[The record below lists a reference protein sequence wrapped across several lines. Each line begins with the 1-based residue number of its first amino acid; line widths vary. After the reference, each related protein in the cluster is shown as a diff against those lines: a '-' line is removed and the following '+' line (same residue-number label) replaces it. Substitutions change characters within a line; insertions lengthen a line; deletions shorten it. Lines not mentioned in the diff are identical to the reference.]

1 MKPFSAEL
9 LDQVETLLNIGIAL
23 SGEKD
28 HNRLLEMIVTEA
40 RRVTGADAGT
50 LYLCE
55 NNHLVF
61 RIIQNETLN
70 IYKGGK
76 GEQVDLPP
84 VPMKEENVASWV
96 AIHRQTV
103 NFPDVYNAQGFD
115 FSGPKNYDRLTGYRT
130 CSMLVVPLCNHEDEI
145 IGVLQLINARDENG
159 QITAFAPHFEKVVTS
174 LASQAA
180 IALTNMQFMKDIENL
195 FRSFV
200 EVMATAIDA
209 RTPYNANHTR
219 RVASLCESIT
229 SMLNQVAEGYWGNQ
243 YFDEERTEQLVMA
256 AWLHDVG
263 KIAVP
268 LTVMNKATRLED
280 RLELVLQ
287 RLDYVAASLQAAA
300 LNAQLNGEDNR
311 DFEKELSQVEAARD
325 LILKVNEPSV
335 MITPEIAKE
344 LSDIKERVY
353 LDRAGQT
360 KPWLTPEEAEALS
373 VVRGTL
379 TEEERRVMENHV
391 QYTNRMLAKIP
402 FTRKY
407 KDVPYWAGIHHE
419 HLDGKG
425 YPLGLQGDSIP
436 PEGRILALLDIFDAL
451 TAADR
456 PYKKGMSPEEAIKIM
471 GFMVKDGKLDGELL
485 AHFSES
491 GVWENLD

>member
-28 HNRLLEMIVTEA
+28 HNRLLEMIVSEA

-70 IYKGGK
+70 IYQGGK

-103 NFPDVYNAQGFD
+103 NFPDVYHAQGFD

-200 EVMATAIDA
+200 EVMAAAIDA

-300 LNAQLNGEDNR
+300 LTAQLNGEDNR
-311 DFEKELSQVEAARD
+311 DFDKELSQVEAARD

-379 TEEERRVMENHV
+379 TEEERRVMEDHV

-491 GVWENLD
+491 RVWENLD

>member
-1 MKPFSAEL
+1 MKPFTAEI

-55 NNHLVF
+55 GNHLVF
-61 RIIQNETLN
+61 KIIQNETLN
-70 IYKGGK
+70 IFQGGK
-76 GEQVDLPP
+76 GEQINLPP

-96 AIHRQTV
+96 ALHRQAV

-115 FSGPKNYDRLTGYRT
+115 FSGPKNYDKLTGYRT
-130 CSMLVVPLCNHEDEI
+130 GSMLVVPLCNHEDEI
-145 IGVLQLINARDENG
+145 IGVLQLINARDEKG
-159 QITAFAPHFEKVVTS
+159 GYKAFAPHYEKVVTS

-180 IALTNMQFMKDIENL
+180 IALTNMQFMQDIENL

-219 RVASLCESIT
+219 RVASLCQRIT
-229 SMLNQVAEGYWGNQ
+229 AMLNQVTEGYWGVQ
-243 YFDEERTEQLVMA
+243 YFDEERIEQLVMA

-268 LTVMNKATRLED
+268 LTVMNKSTRLEE

-287 RLDYVAASLQAAA
+287 RLDYIAANLQIQSLQAR
-300 LNAQLNGEDNR
+300 LRGDDYCDLD
-311 DFEKELSQVEAARD
+311 DELSKVEKARA
-325 LILKVNEPSV
+325 LILRVNDPATV
-335 MITPEIAKE
+335 VTPEIVQE
-344 LSDIKERVY
+344 LIHIKEHVY
-353 LDRAGQT
+353 QDRSGQSR
-360 KPWLTPEEAEALS
+360 PWLTPEEVEALS
-373 VVRGTL
+373 VARGTL
-379 TEEERRVMENHV
+379 TEEERRVMEDHV
-391 QYTNRMLAKIP
+391 QFTNRMLAKIP

-425 YPLGLQGDSIP
+425 YPMGLQGDAIP

-456 PYKKGMSPEEAIKIM
+456 PYKKGMSPEDALRIM
-471 GFMVKDGKLDGELL
+471 NYMVRDGKLDGELL
-485 AHFSES
+485 AHFSAS
-491 GVWENLD
+491 RVWEDLD